1 MKLKN
6 LNSESRHFSI
16 DCIKFLFVVF
26 ITSIILFSCNEQPT
40 FVGETLLQDT
50 VTLYALS
57 TSTNDLVIGDT
68 TFIFN
73 INTVNKGVFHIGKA
87 NGITALTLVRFNEP
101 LKQDNSDY
109 DFFAF
114 YDESKIVSCKIKL
127 FPLRYTFGDSS
138 NQNAL
143 SFGVYRV
150 NSWWSNLTTYDSLA
164 EGNIIDKSQE
174 VGRFNGSILQKDT
187 MDAIEFDLNK
197 SVFLDWCKQWYS
209 TKKGDTS
216 IVWGLGFVA
225 DEGSTVIRQF
235 AGISQKNTNVIE
247 LVVTYLDSTNNLD
260 TLVVKEALDKPF
272 YKIDYFDNKS
282 ITVQGATTLRSRL
295 YFDVSLIPEL
305 SAIHSAQFE
314 MTVKPDGCIWG
325 NYGMDSTLYVELYP
339 NGHTLDK
346 DTSLKTYMA
355 EKKENKFFIG
365 SITSS
370 VEYWNR
376 NGGRGFLVFHPEGA
390 RNERWELDRLQFYGT
405 NEPDS
410 SKRPSLKIIYSRIRG
425 K

>member
-1 MKLKN
+1 
-6 LNSESRHFSI
+6 LNSESCHFSYGR
-16 DCIKFLFVVF
+16 IKVLIVVF
-26 ITSIILFSCNEQPT
+26 ITSLVLFSCNEQPT

-57 TSTNDLVIGDT
+57 TSTNDLISGDS

-73 INTVNKGVFHIGKA
+73 INTVNKGTFHIGKA

-101 LKQDNSDY
+101 LKQNTNDY
-109 DFFAF
+109 DFFAS

-127 FPLRYTFGDSS
+127 YPLRYTFGDSTNPNS
-138 NQNAL
+138 L
-143 SFGVYRV
+143 SFRVYRV
-150 NSWWSNLTTYDSLA
+150 NNWWSNLTTYDSL
-164 EGNIIDKSQE
+164 ESGNIIDKSQE
-174 VGRFNGSILQKDT
+174 VGRFNGSISQKDT
-187 MDAIEFDLNK
+187 MDAIDFDLSK
-197 SVFLDWCKQWYS
+197 KVFLDWCKQWYN

-216 IVWGLGFVA
+216 IVWGLAFVA
-225 DEGSTVIRQF
+225 DEGSSVIRQF
-235 AGISQKNTNVIE
+235 AGTSQNSTNVIE
-247 LVVTYLDSTNNLD
+247 MIVTYLDSTNTLD
-260 TLVVKEALDKPF
+260 TLVVKEAMDKPF
-272 YKIDYFDNKS
+272 YKIDNFDSKS
-282 ITVQGATTLRSRL
+282 ITVQGGTTLRSRL
-295 YFDVSLIPEL
+295 YFDVSQIPVL

-314 MTVKPDGCIWG
+314 MTVKTDGCVYG
-325 NYGMDSTLYVELYP
+325 NFGMDSTLYVELYP

-376 NGGRGFLVFHPEGA
+376 NGGKGFLVFHPEGA